1 MEFWKRSHLCG
12 DLRLSDQS
20 SRVTLSGWVRRRR
33 DHGGVIFI
41 DLCDRTGLT
50 QVVFSPEADAAAH
63 QTAQELR
70 SEFVVAVRGVVR
82 PRPEGTVNPKLPTGE
97 IELFADGLQVI
108 NPSQP
113 PPFPI
118 EDEEELQEEI
128 RLRYRYLDLRRPS
141 MLANLRFRHLVTS
154 RTRRFLD
161 QRGFWEIET
170 PLLTR
175 STPEGARDYLVP
187 SRVHPGKF
195 YALPQSPQL
204 FKQMLM
210 VAGVD
215 KYFQIARCLR
225 DEDLRADRQP
235 EHTQI
240 DLEMSFVEPQ
250 DIFEVV
256 EGLMETLFGE
266 FKSLK
271 IGRPLRRLT
280 YAEAM
285 LRYGSDK
292 PDLRFGLPIRE
303 AGGIFAESSFR
314 VFREALETGGVIR
327 GLSVPGGASLSL
339 KQLDDLTGFCRE
351 AGAGGLLWI
360 LFKEGG
366 NLKSPIKKFLSE
378 GELARL
384 QEEFS
389 CGEGDCLMLVADRA
403 ETAANVLGRLRL
415 KLAADLKLIPPDR
428 FEFLWVVDFPLLA
441 YNGEEKRF
449 EAVHHPFTSPHPE
462 DLDLLQ
468 TDPAKVRSRAYDLV
482 LNGTE
487 LGGGSIRIHRRE
499 IQQKIFSLLNIG
511 PEEAQS
517 RFGFLLEALSYG
529 APPHGGI
536 ALGLDRLLML
546 MGGLTSIRD
555 VITFP
560 KTQKAICL
568 TTGSPSEVSPRQLKD
583 LHIDLDLPLRASGPA
598 GKMI

>member
-12 DLRLSDQS
+12 DLRLSDKW

-33 DHGGVIFI
+33 DHGGVVFI

-50 QVVFSPEADAAAH
+50 QVVFSPEAGPDAHVA
-63 QTAQELR
+63 AQELR

-82 PRPEGTVNPKLPTGE
+82 PRPEGTVNPKLSTGE
-97 IELFADGLQVI
+97 IEVFADGLQII
-108 NPSQP
+108 NPSLP

-118 EDEEELQEEI
+118 EDEEELQEEV
-128 RLRYRYLDLRRPS
+128 RLRYRYLDLRRPA
-141 MLANLRFRHLVTS
+141 MLANLRLRHLVTG
-154 RTRRFLD
+154 RTRQFLSEK
-161 QRGFWEIET
+161 GFWEIET

-215 KYFQIARCLR
+215 RYFQIARCLR

-240 DLEMSFVEPQ
+240 DLEMSFVEPD

-256 EGLMETLFGE
+256 EGLVGTLFKE
-266 FKSLK
+266 FRGVEITL
-271 IGRPLRRLT
+271 PLRRMT

-285 LRYGSDK
+285 LKYGSDK
-292 PDLRFGLPIRE
+292 PDLRFDLPVRE
-303 AGGIFAESSFR
+303 ASGVFAESSFR
-314 VFREALETGGVIR
+314 VFRETLDSGGVIR
-327 GLSVPGGASLSL
+327 GLSVPGGATLSL

-360 LFKEGG
+360 LLKEDGG
-366 NLKSPIKKFLSE
+366 VKSPIKKFLSE

-384 QEEFS
+384 KEVFS
-389 CGEGDCLMLVADRA
+389 CGAGDCLMLVADRP

-415 KLAADLKLIPPDR
+415 KLAADLKLIEKDR

-441 YNGEEKRF
+441 YNPEEQRF

-462 DLDLLQ
+462 DLELLKS
-468 TDPAKVRSRAYDLV
+468 DPGKVRSRAYDLV

-499 IQQKIFSLLNIG
+499 VQQKIFSLLNIG
-511 PEEAQS
+511 PGEAKK
-517 RFGFLLEALSYG
+517 RFGFLLEALSHG

-546 MGGLTSIRD
+546 MAGLNSIRD
-555 VITFP
+555 VISFP

-568 TTGSPSEVSPRQLKD
+568 TTGSPAEVSPGQLKD
-583 LHIDLDLPLRASGPA
+583 LHIALASPPRG
-598 GKMI
+598 

>member
-12 DLRLSDQS
+12 DLRLSDS
-20 SRVTLSGWVRRRR
+20 SNRVTLSGWVRRRR

-50 QVVFSPEADAAAH
+50 QVVFSPEAGSDAHRA
-63 QTAQELR
+63 AQELR
-70 SEFVVAVRGVVR
+70 SEFVVAVRGEVR
-82 PRPEGTVNPKLPTGE
+82 PRPEGTVNPKIPTGE
-97 IELFADGLQVI
+97 IELFADGLQII
-108 NPSQP
+108 NPSLT

-118 EDEEELQEEI
+118 EDEEELQEEV

-141 MLANLRFRHLVTS
+141 MLNNLRLRHRVTA
-154 RTRRFLD
+154 RTRQYLD
-161 QRGFWEIET
+161 GEGFWEIET

-210 VAGVD
+210 VSGVD

-240 DLEMSFVEPQ
+240 DLEMSFVEPE
-250 DIFEVV
+250 DIFRVV
-256 EGLMETLFGE
+256 EGLVGTLFGE
-266 FKSLK
+266 FR
-271 IGRPLRRLT
+271 GVEMERPLKRMT

-285 LRYGSDK
+285 LKYGSDK
-292 PDLRFGLPIRE
+292 PDLRFGLEIRE
-303 AGGIFAESSFR
+303 AGEIFAGSGFR
-314 VFREALETGGVIR
+314 VFRETLDSGGAVR
-327 GLSVPGGASLSL
+327 GLAVPGGASLSL
-339 KQLDDLTGFCRE
+339 KQLDELTEFCRR

-360 LFKEGG
+360 LFREGG
-366 NLKSPIKKFLSE
+366 GLKSPIKKFLSE
-378 GELARL
+378 GELNRL
-384 QEEFS
+384 RETFS
-389 CGEGDCLMLVADRA
+389 CSEGDCLMLVADRPEKAA
-403 ETAANVLGRLRL
+403 EVIGRLRL
-415 KLAADLKLIPPDR
+415 KLAADLGLVPKDR
-428 FEFLWVVDFPLLA
+428 YEFLWVVDFPLFG
-441 YNGEEKRF
+441 YNPEEKRF

-462 DLDLLQ
+462 DLELLE
-468 TDPAKVRSRAYDLV
+468 TDPGKVRSRAYDLV

-487 LGGGSIRIHRRE
+487 LGGGSIRIHRE
-499 IQQKIFSLLNIG
+499 QVQKQVFSLLNIG
-511 PEEAQS
+511 PEEAES
-517 RFGFLLEALSYG
+517 RFGFLLEALRHG

-546 MGGLTSIRD
+546 MGGLSSIRD

-568 TTGSPSEVSPRQLKD
+568 TTGSPSEVDPRQLKD
-583 LHIDLDLPLRASGPA
+583 LHIALAAPPQ
-598 GKMI
+598 